1 MAEFTLPHRLPFTP
15 FERQVLPLSAPSSL
29 STIGRCNIFVS
40 FGVMKCLACR
50 SLLLLTGLG
59 FVVLPGFGQVRRAF
73 ELARLAYQVG
83 RSNPDSSLT
92 LGRAALALAQKA
104 DSPLEEARARSVLGR
119 TAIFKSDLRLLEEQV
134 TKGLPLVRF
143 FSNDTIFCELF
154 NLAALNWRFK
164 HQSDSALH
172 WIRLAET
179 FARRARLATPQL
191 ANALTTKAQLL
202 LDKRLYAE
210 ALESF
215 HECYEINRAAGDAI
229 GQGMTL
235 QSMGET
241 LFRLNRIDAAVQNF
255 KLARDIQQKHD
266 DKYGLVRSLSSLGSV
281 YGEKGLW
288 DSAATTWTRAYILAG
303 QLGEPLSQGSIAG
316 NLAVFYEMRKDY
328 RRSRNWGRLSVK
340 HYFATGDSSQAA
352 SALGNLGNVECKSG
366 NLKGAE
372 EKLETAVDLAER
384 LGDARILADNLRML
398 ADVYLQE
405 GKAAESMPLYWQFA
419 TLQDSLYKQNLAEEV
434 ASLQARIELSIK
446 DQRIDSL
453 RSEARIGS
461 LKLEKA
467 SLLMQRWSL
476 VAILVVLLLIAV
488 FSFFYLR
495 AKRIRL
501 AMEAKL
507 WEEKAKSSQEALK
520 AEERER
526 RRIAQEL
533 HDSLGQMLASIR
545 MQLSSRVSGEDR
557 FSDLIA
563 LLAESSEEVRYISHN
578 LIPQDFSAKGFDE
591 AVKELC
597 DRANRSDK
605 LRVIPHVMPIGD
617 ALTPEA
623 ALVLYRS
630 LQELINNVYKHSGAT
645 QVYISVVMAEDEV
658 VLTVED
664 DGVGFDLSLLAHAEG
679 LGLRAMKERLHG
691 MGGSL
696 EVESQ
701 VGSGATFF
709 VTMPGKS

>member
-1 MAEFTLPHRLPFTP
+1 
-15 FERQVLPLSAPSSL
+15 
-29 STIGRCNIFVS
+29 
-40 FGVMKCLACR
+40 MKRLACR
-50 SLLLLTGLG
+50 FLFLFAGLG

-73 ELARLAYQVG
+73 ELARRAYQIG
-83 RSNPDSSLT
+83 RTNPDSSLR
-92 LGRAALALAQKA
+92 LGRVALALAQKA
-104 DSPLEEARARSVLGR
+104 DSPLEEARVRSVLGR

-134 TKGLPLVRF
+134 TKGLPLVRYF
-143 FSNDTIFCELF
+143 NNDTIRSELF

-164 HQSDSALH
+164 HQNDSALH
-172 WIRLAET
+172 AIRLAET
-179 FARRARLATPQL
+179 YARWGSLSTPQL
-191 ANALTTKAQLL
+191 TNALTTKAQLL

-215 HECYEINRAAGDAI
+215 HECYEINRASGDAI
-229 GQGMTL
+229 GQGMAL

-241 LFRLNRIDAAVQNF
+241 LFRLKRTDAALQNF
-255 KLARDIQQKHD
+255 KMARDIQLKHD
-266 DKYGLVRSLSSLGSV
+266 DRYGLVRSLSSLGSA

-288 DSAATTWTRAYILAG
+288 DSAATTWAKAYKLAG

-316 NLAVFYEMRKDY
+316 NLAVFNEMRKDY
-328 RRSRNWGRLSVK
+328 RRSRYWGRLAVK

-352 SALGNLGNVECKSG
+352 SALGNLGNVERKLG
-366 NLKGAE
+366 NLKAAE
-372 EKLETAVDLAER
+372 KKLENAIVLAAR
-384 LGDARILADNLRML
+384 LGDSRIRADNVRML

-405 GKAAESMPLYWQFA
+405 GYAEEAFNLYWQYA
-419 TLQDSLYKQNLAEEV
+419 TLQDSLYKRNLADEV

-476 VAILVVLLLIAV
+476 VAVLIVLLLIGV
-488 FSFFYLR
+488 ISFIYLR

-501 AMEAKL
+501 AIEAKL
-507 WEEKAKSSQEALK
+507 WEEQAKSSQEALR

-526 RRIAQEL
+526 KRIAQEL
-533 HDSLGQMLASIR
+533 HDSLGQMLASVR
-545 MQLSSRVSGEDR
+545 MQLSARVSGENR

-578 LIPQDFSAKGFDE
+578 LIPQDFSVKGFDD

-605 LRVIPHVMPIGD
+605 LRVIHHVMPIGD
-617 ALTPEA
+617 ALTPES

-630 LQELINNVYKHSGAT
+630 LQELINNVYKHSGAA
-645 QVYISVVMAEDEV
+645 QVYISVVKAEDDV

-664 DGVGFDLSLLAHAEG
+664 DGVGFDLSILDQVEG

-696 EVESQ
+696 EVDSQ

-709 VTMPGKS
+709 VTMPVKS